1 MRTLALLALTLGT
14 CLVAACGDAVRVV
27 KQTIA
32 LQEAFFRQIDKR
44 SPTPEIRNRLRN
56 LARSGAGDSVQMLVA
71 QGLVRLDDSSLIR
84 RMELMSV
91 MLDGSDETICAALSR
106 DTPGS
111 GQMTLAMAELQ
122 GQDLEDWAGLLIEAQ
137 VASLEERPA
146 RHVTAEVLAHSLQT
160 AIANLPENEQ
170 TRITDIMGQFATAS
184 EADACWAGRV
194 LFQQGVALTE
204 PERSQMAR
212 GLVEPESP

>member
-1 MRTLALLALTLGT
+1 MRTLALVALTLGT
-14 CLVAACGDAVRVV
+14 CLVVACGDTVRVV

-44 SPTPEIRNRLRN
+44 SPTPEIRNTLRA
-56 LARSGAGDSVQMLVA
+56 LARSGAGDSVQLLVA
-71 QGLVRLDDSSLIR
+71 QGLVRLSDSSLIR

-91 MLDGSDETICAALSR
+91 MLDGSEQTICAALSR
-106 DTPGS
+106 GTPGS
-111 GQMTLAMAELQ
+111 GQMTLAMAELE

-137 VASLEERPA
+137 IASLEQRPA
-146 RHVTAEVLAHSLQT
+146 RHVGAEALAHSLQT
-160 AIANLPENEQ
+160 AIANLPDNEQ
-170 TRITDIMGQFATAS
+170 TKITDIISEFQTAS
-184 EADACWAGRV
+184 DGDACWAGRV

-212 GLVEPESP
+212 GLVEP

>member
-1 MRTLALLALTLGT
+1 MRIITIVVGT

-44 SPTPEIRNRLRN
+44 SPTPEIRNTLRT
-56 LARSGAGDSVQMLVA
+56 LARSGAGDSVQALVA
-71 QGLVRLDDSSLIR
+71 EGLVRLEDSSLIR

-106 DTPGS
+106 GTPGS
-111 GQMTLAMAELQ
+111 GQMTLAMGELE

-137 VASLEERPA
+137 IASLEQRPA
-146 RHVTAEVLAHSLQT
+146 RHVPAEAFAGGVQA
-160 AIANLPENEQ
+160 AMANLPDNEE
-170 TRITDIMGQFATAS
+170 TRITAIMSRFESAS
-184 EADACWAGRV
+184 DADACWAGRV

-212 GLVEPESP
+212 GLVQP

>member
-1 MRTLALLALTLGT
+1 MRTLAVVLST
-14 CLVAACGDAVRVV
+14 CLVVACGDAVRVV

-44 SPTPEIRNRLRN
+44 SPTPEIRNTLRA
-56 LARSGAGDSVQMLVA
+56 LARSGAGDSVQILVA
-71 QGLVRLDDSSLIR
+71 QGLVRLEDSSLIR

-91 MLDGSDETICAALSR
+91 MLDGSNETICAALSR
-106 DTPGS
+106 GTPGS
-111 GQMTLAMAELQ
+111 GQMTLAMAELE

-137 VASLEERPA
+137 IASLEQRPA
-146 RHVTAEVLAHSLQT
+146 RHIKAEVLAHSLQT
-160 AIANLPENEQ
+160 AIANLPDNEQ
-170 TRITDIMGQFATAS
+170 TRISSVMSQFQTAT

-194 LFQQGVALTE
+194 LFQQGVALPE

-212 GLVEPESP
+212 GLVEP

>member
-1 MRTLALLALTLGT
+1 MRALALVLAT
-14 CLVAACGDAVRVV
+14 CLVAACGDAIRVV

-44 SPTPEIRNRLRN
+44 SPTPEIRNTLRD
-56 LARSGAGDSVQMLVA
+56 LARSGAGDSVQALVA

-91 MLDGSDETICAALSR
+91 MLDGSEVTICAALSR
-106 DTPGS
+106 GTPGS
-111 GQMTLAMAELQ
+111 GQMTLAMAELE

-137 VASLEERPA
+137 IASLEQRPA
-146 RHVTAEVLAHSLQT
+146 RHVGAELLAHSLQT
-160 AIANLPENEQ
+160 AIANLPDNEQ
-170 TRITDIMGQFATAS
+170 TKISDILGQFQTAS
-184 EADACWAGRV
+184 DGDACWAGRV
-194 LFQQGVALTE
+194 LFQQGVALPE

-212 GLVEPESP
+212 GLVEP

>member
-1 MRTLALLALTLGT
+1 MRALAVVLST
-14 CLVAACGDAVRVV
+14 CLVVACGDAVRVV
-27 KQTIA
+27 KQAIA

-44 SPTPEIRNRLRN
+44 SPTPEIRNTLRA
-56 LARSGAGDSVQMLVA
+56 LARSGAGDSVQILVA
-71 QGLVRLDDSSLIR
+71 QGLVRLEDSSLIR

-91 MLDGSDETICAALSR
+91 MLDGSNETICAALSR
-106 DTPGS
+106 GTPGS
-111 GQMTLAMAELQ
+111 GQMTLAMAELE

-137 VASLEERPA
+137 IASLEQRPA
-146 RHVTAEVLAHSLQT
+146 RHITAEVLAHSLQT
-160 AIANLPENEQ
+160 AIANLPDNEQ
-170 TRITDIMGQFATAS
+170 TRISSVMSQFQTAT

-212 GLVEPESP
+212 GLVEP

>member
-1 MRTLALLALTLGT
+1 MRTLTLVLGT
-14 CLVAACGDAVRVV
+14 CLVAACGDTVRVV

-44 SPTPEIRNRLRN
+44 SPTPEIRNTLRT
-56 LARSGAGDSVQMLVA
+56 LARSGAGDSVQTLVA
-71 QGLVRLDDSSLIR
+71 QGLVRLEDSLLIR

-91 MLDGSDETICAALSR
+91 MLDGSNETICAALSR
-106 DTPGS
+106 GTPGS
-111 GQMTLAMAELQ
+111 GQMTLAMAELE

-137 VASLEERPA
+137 IASLEQRPA
-146 RHVTAEVLAHSLQT
+146 RHIKAEVLAHSLQT
-160 AIANLPENEQ
+160 AIANLPDNEQ
-170 TRITDIMGQFATAS
+170 TRIASVMSQFQTAT

-212 GLVEPESP
+212 GLVEP

>member
-1 MRTLALLALTLGT
+1 MRTIWIVVGT

-44 SPTPEIRNRLRN
+44 SPTPEIRNTLRN
-56 LARSGAGDSVQMLVA
+56 LARSGAGDSVQLLVA
-71 QGLVRLDDSSLIR
+71 GGLVRLDDSLLIR
-84 RMELMSV
+84 RMELMSL

-106 DTPGS
+106 GTPGN
-111 GQMTLAMAELQ
+111 GQMTFAMAELK

-137 VASLEERPA
+137 IASLEQRPA
-146 RHVTAEVLAHSLQT
+146 RHVPPEAFARGVQT
-160 AIANLPENEQ
+160 AMANLPDNEQ
-170 TRITDIMGQFATAS
+170 TRITTIMSQFQTAPDA
-184 EADACWAGRV
+184 EACWAGRV

-212 GLVEPESP
+212 GLVQP